1 MHADIPEIKRRE
13 HDTNSGNKKANLYYW
28 NTDTLSWSK
37 LSGTSSG
44 INVVGGGGT
53 LQSAYNAGNTIT
65 TSGAKGSVIIDNSTG
80 GQELLIK
87 GGTGQQVLE
96 IYDSVADVSRIYGYT
111 DGSIDIF
118 PGGSA
123 NYGVYIAPQN
133 ESAAHLR
140 LEPLTAPPS
149 SLSEGDIFLEG
160 DAVDRLKV
168 YVNATTNTVA
178 WLSDVATKQDTLV
191 SATNIKTVN
200 STSLLGSGDLSIT
213 PNATHTGDVTGATTL
228 TIDPTAITGKTA
240 VTAVGTDYVL
250 ISDTSDSGNLKKALV
265 SDFGGGGSGDMVLA
279 SAQTVTGAK
288 TFNDTKLLMRNV
300 ADTYNGSFT
309 NTNTA
314 NRVYTLQDKAGVV
327 GLVVPRIISATSYT
341 TSTTIDASIT
351 DVYAIT
357 AQAGALLFNNPTG
370 SPQDGQG
377 LVIRIKD
384 NGTARALTYGSE
396 FRGVVGALP
405 STTVLS
411 KILYMAFMY
420 NSAET
425 KWDLI
430 GKSQEA

>member
-1 MHADIPEIKRRE
+1 MWVFNPFTA
-13 HDTNSGNKKANLYYW
+13 
-28 NTDTLSWSK
+28 K
-37 LSGTSSG
+37 LDYTESSA
-44 INVVGGGGT
+44 T
-53 LQSAYNAGNTIT
+53 LQTAYEGGNTIT
-65 TSGAKGSVIIDNSTG
+65 TDGTNGSVIIDNSTG

-87 GGTGQQVLE
+87 GSTGQQVLE
-96 IYDSVADVSRIYGYT
+96 IYDSAADVSRIYGYT
-111 DGSIDIF
+111 DGSIDLF
-118 PGGSA
+118 PGDSA

-149 SLSEGDIFLEG
+149 SLSEGDVFLEG

-178 WLSDVATKQDTLV
+178 WLSDVTGM
-191 SATNIKTVN
+191 TNPMTTGGDIIY
-200 STSLLGSGDLSIT
+200 GGASGVPTRLANGTAGQVLQS
-213 PNATHTGDVTGATTL
+213 NGTTL
-228 TIDPTAITGKTA
+228 APSWVAA
-240 VTAVGTDYVL
+240 GT
-250 ISDTSDSGNLKKALV
+250 
-265 SDFGGGGSGDMVLA
+265 GDMVLA

-288 TFNDTKLLMRNV
+288 TFNDTKLLLRNV

-357 AQAGALLFNNPTG
+357 AQAGALLFNNPSG

-384 NGTARALTYGSE
+384 NGTARALTYGTE